1 MMTRSMSRAAA
12 QTHAMMT
19 RSKSRAAAAAAAAA
33 QDCDDDSDCMSD
45 CLANNPRCPCG
56 LLLSEDDMGV
66 WEMDTSKT
74 PMCEGCLSD
83 MEECPICG
91 KMREHDLA
99 YFHTADDCRWG
110 GDMMYCEDCEEKGL
124 YTQKEP
130 CPCDDCSDDEEGS
143 DGDNNESLEMYDCSN
158 CGNESGDW
166 EVCPH
171 CDYAPRFGCVL
182 KRTHAMMTRS
192 KSRPEVAAAAFS
204 LRYVGWHLPV

>member
-1 MMTRSMSRAAA
+1 MNTHAMMTRSKSRAAA

-19 RSKSRAAAAAAAAA
+19 RSKSRAAAAAAAA

-74 PMCEGCLSD
+74 PMCEDCLNNCDEDSD
-83 MEECPICG
+83 DETCC
-91 KMREHDLA
+91 
-99 YFHTADDCRWG
+99 DCH
-110 GDMMYCEDCEEKGL
+110 
-124 YTQKEP
+124 
-130 CPCDDCSDDEEGS
+130 DCSDDEEDS
-143 DGDNNESLEMYDCSN
+143 DDESQEMYDCSN
-158 CGNESGDW
+158 CGNESSDW

-192 KSRPEVAAAAFS
+192 KSRPEVAAVALS
-204 LRYVGWHLPV
+204 LRYVGWHLPDRPFFAALPYFHADMEKKSIKLI

>member
-1 MMTRSMSRAAA
+1 MMTRSKSRAAA

-19 RSKSRAAAAAAAAA
+19 RSKSRAAAAAAAA

-74 PMCEGCLSD
+74 PMCEDCLNNCDEDSDDDTCCDCHDHDDDNKSTTSSHD

-91 KMREHDLA
+91 NMRERDDA
-99 YFHTADDCRWG
+99 YFHMSDDCRWVC
-110 GDMMYCEDCEEKGL
+110 DMMYCEDCEEKGL

-130 CPCDDCSDDEEGS
+130 CPCDDCYNDD
-143 DGDNNESLEMYDCSN
+143 D
-158 CGNESGDW
+158 
-166 EVCPH
+166 
-171 CDYAPRFGCVL
+171 
-182 KRTHAMMTRS
+182 
-192 KSRPEVAAAAFS
+192 
-204 LRYVGWHLPV
+204 